1 MERTSKIFVA
11 GSNGLVGSALVR
23 QLTSRGYSNLLLP
36 EINEL
41 DLTSQ
46 QAVADFFQKEKPEY
60 VFLAAA
66 KVGGIHANNTYPA
79 EFIYLNLAIQ
89 NNVIHQ
95 SYLHGVKRLLF
106 LGSSCIYPQLAPQP
120 MKEEHLLTGLLEPTN
135 EPYAIAKIA
144 GIKMCESYNRQYGTK
159 FIAVMPTNLYGPGDN
174 FHPEN
179 SHVLP
184 ALIRRIHEAK
194 MKQEAK
200 RKELGDRAV
209 RSEGLGEKCHAVKSE
224 ALGVRSPLTPHT
236 LPFTEKAPS
245 NLTPDPSQD
254 DVVVI
259 WGSGTPRRELLYV
272 DDMAGGCMHLME
284 LADQKIEPELLSYPK
299 PCFVNLGTGEDVT
312 IRELA
317 EAVRAVVGYTGK
329 LAFDPTKP
337 DGTPRKLQDV
347 SRMHGLGWRHK
358 VELEEGIRRTY
369 QWYIENKQ
377 DAIYV

>member
-1 MERTSKIFVA
+1 MDKLAKIFVA

-23 QLTSRGYSNLLLP
+23 RLRTGGYENLLLAKS
-36 EINEL
+36 NEL

-46 QAVADFFQKEKPEY
+46 QAVADFFCREKPEY

-79 EFIYLNLAIQ
+79 EFIHINLMIQ
-89 NNVIHQ
+89 GNVIHQ
-95 SYLHGVKRLLF
+95 AWLHGVKRLLF
-106 LGSSCIYPQLAPQP
+106 LGSSCIYPKLAPQP

-184 ALIRRIHEAK
+184 ALIRRFHEAK
-194 MKQEAK
+194 VQKKPE
-200 RKELGDRAV
+200 
-209 RSEGLGEKCHAVKSE
+209 
-224 ALGVRSPLTPHT
+224 
-236 LPFTEKAPS
+236 
-245 NLTPDPSQD
+245 
-254 DVVVI
+254 VVV

-272 DDMAGGCMHLME
+272 DDMADGCLFLME
-284 LADQKIEPELLSYPK
+284 RADDQIAPDLLSYPK
-299 PCFVNLGTGEDVT
+299 PCFVNLGTGQDVT

-317 EAVRAVVGYTGK
+317 EIVRDAVGYDGN
-329 LAFDPTKP
+329 LVFDPSKP

-347 SRMHGLGWRHK
+347 SRMHALGWKHSIS
-358 VELEEGIRRTY
+358 LEHGIRTTY
-369 QWYIENKQ
+369 EWYLESLGS
-377 DAIYV
+377 